1 MGSQAQ
7 LTLKKIAKDGF
18 RYEGVAIDTLVIA
31 GWTGRNQEALEKHIK
46 ELEEIGVARPKSTPI
61 FYRVAASLLTNA
73 DEVQVSGE
81 STSGEVEFVMFHLA
95 DGLWVGVGSDH
106 TDRKAETIGVSL
118 SKQLCAKSVS
128 GEVWRYADVR
138 PHWEKL
144 VLRSWAWIGGQRT
157 PYQEGPVTAM
167 REPDDLIA
175 RYGGLNVGA
184 AMYCGT
190 LAVKGGIRPA
200 DAFEME
206 LEDPVLRRS
215 IRHKYQVAV
224 LPVEG

>member
-7 LTLKKIAKDGF
+7 LTLKKIGTGGF
-18 RYEGVAIDTLVIA
+18 RYEGAAIDTLVIA

-46 ELEEIGVARPKSTPI
+46 ELEALGVARPKSTPI
-61 FYRVAASLLTNA
+61 FYRVAASLLTTA
-73 DEVQVSGE
+73 DEMQVSGVD
-81 STSGEVEFVMFHLA
+81 TSGEVEFVMFHLG
-95 DGLWVGVGSDH
+95 DELWVGLGSDH

-118 SKQLCAKSVS
+118 SKQLCAKSVA
-128 GEVWRYADVR
+128 GEVWRFADVR

-144 VLRSWAWIGGQRT
+144 VLRSWAWIGGQRH
-157 PYQEGPVTAM
+157 PYQEGPVATM
-167 REPDDLIA
+167 RAPEDLIA
-175 RYGGLNVGA
+175 RYGGLKPGS

-190 LAVKGGIRPA
+190 LAVKGGIRAA
-200 DAFEME
+200 DSFEME

-215 IRHKYQVAV
+215 IRHKYAIVV